1 MSTPILDILKKYPN
15 SLEEIEKTIKE
26 LDCDKLFIEL
36 THYVNSLTN
45 KKFDKIIEL
54 IELFQHYQSAD
65 YIPYSVV
72 PKSMNCQYGKKCYR
86 TNPGHTYQC
95 HGEHKKKFWTE
106 PFLEFLRKEHSKLS
120 RYSRNRNN
128 SSTTSRSRS
137 RSGKESQG
145 TAGYKST
152 RRRRSRKRY
161 RKRYKKHSS
170 ISK

>member
-15 SLEEIEKTIKE
+15 SLEKIEKTIKG
-26 LDCDKLFIEL
+26 LDCDKLFREL
-36 THYVNSLTN
+36 ARYVNSLTH
-45 KKFDKIIEL
+45 KKFNKITEL
-54 IELFQHYQSAD
+54 IELFQHYQSGD

-72 PKSMNCQYGKKCYR
+72 PKSMNCEYGKKCYR
-86 TNPGHTYQC
+86 SNPGHTYQC

-106 PFLEFLRKEHSKLS
+106 PFLEFLRKEHLKLS
-120 RYSRNRNN
+120 ISSRTRD
-128 SSTTSRSRS
+128 SSSSTSRSRS
-137 RSGKESQG
+137 RSGKETQG

-170 ISK
+170 TSK